1 MEIEVLPTAIST
13 KYLGRALSFCDPH
26 RTELENRIA
35 AAWKKFYKLK
45 QELTGARYS
54 LNDRLRLFHGTVT
67 PTILYGAEAWT
78 LTTDLEN
85 RLRRTQRQML
95 RMILHAPRRKH
106 NTETQTR
113 ERPTLDQHPDAQ
125 TNTDTSSSDDNDV
138 DSTTTETPMPPP
150 PDEHDDA
157 EIEPW
162 SEWIKRSTREAET
175 RMSKLR
181 LEDWV
186 TMQRRRKWRW
196 ARKLVASDEFN
207 WATATIQW
215 DPTIDPKLKSRRRPG
230 RPKTRWADDIRNYIL
245 HTTTINTTNDDATT
259 SHGTNNTNTQCDNH
273 NRNKYEH
280 QSALTK
286 LPTPPNNDVWL
297 KWASDKSFWETH
309 EDEYAR

>member
-1 MEIEVLPTAIST
+1 MELHFECQHRS
-13 KYLGRALSFCDPH
+13 DP
-26 RTELENRIA
+26 
-35 AAWKKFYKLK
+35 KL
-45 QELTGARYS
+45 
-54 LNDRLRLFHGTVT
+54 N
-67 PTILYGAEAWT
+67 
-78 LTTDLEN
+78 
-85 RLRRTQRQML
+85 
-95 RMILHAPRRKH
+95 

-207 WATATIQW
+207 WATAAIQW

-245 HTTTINTTNDDATT
+245 HTTAINTTSDDDTT
-259 SHGTNNTNTQCDNH
+259 SHRTNNTTMTTRTNTNA
-273 NRNKYEH
+273 NPRRRNSQH
-280 QSALTK
+280 H
-286 LPTPPNNDVWL
+286 PTTML
-297 KWASDKSFWETH
+297 G
-309 EDEYAR
+309 